1 MQLALFSLIAWISI
15 VFFYL
20 TKKSL
25 NKNKNIIIFFFI
37 NIIVI
42 NLFTVL
48 TLDLKLIEKSNIP
61 KLTFCIMLQRNIII
75 PVNLLTYA
83 NLANSVSRIQRN
95 VSAVFVFAALFSI
108 EILLKR
114 MGIKIYTGWSLT
126 ATAIIFILL
135 IVITNLLV
143 KLLNR
148 ISRRYA

>member
-15 VFFYL
+15 IVFYL

-25 NKNKNIIIFFFI
+25 SKNKNIIIFFCI

-48 TLDLKLIEKSNIP
+48 TRNLKLIEKSTIP
-61 KLTFCIMLQRNIII
+61 ELTFCIMLQRNIII

-83 NLANSVSRIQRN
+83 NLANSVSRFQRN
-95 VSAVFVFAALFSI
+95 VSAVFVFTALFSI
-108 EILLKR
+108 EFLLKR
-114 MGIKIYTGWSLT
+114 LGIKEYTGWSYT
-126 ATAIIFILL
+126 ASGITFILL
-135 IVITNLLV
+135 IIITNLLV